1 MDSAPFELVLLK
13 STTGA
18 LSLSLIVYVWTS
30 SLPSVALPGFDK
42 VTITVSF
49 ASSRES
55 LTMLAIVIVPLE
67 LPALIVRVPLANV

>member
-1 MDSAPFELVLLK
+1 MLLK

-30 SLPSVALPGFDK
+30 SLPSVALLGFDK
-42 VTITVSF
+42 VTMTVSF

-55 LTMLAIVIVPLE
+55 LTILAIVIVPLV
-67 LPALIVRVPLANV
+67 LPALIVRVPLAKV